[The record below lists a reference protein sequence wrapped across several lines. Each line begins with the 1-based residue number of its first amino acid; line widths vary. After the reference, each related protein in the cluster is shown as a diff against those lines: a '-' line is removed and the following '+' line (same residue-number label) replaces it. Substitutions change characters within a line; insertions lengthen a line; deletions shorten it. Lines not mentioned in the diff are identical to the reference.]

1 MVELGADDGSGLPP
15 TVEGTVI
22 TVGTFDGVHCGHQDV
37 IRRLVRRARELDLP
51 SILLTFEP
59 HPLAVVRPE
68 SAPPLLTLPS
78 EKLEALAPLGL
89 DYVVIL
95 PFTPLLASYPAEQF
109 VDVVLRGRY
118 RLRELLVGYDHGFG
132 RERQGSAEVLQ
143 RLASSRGFSVQVVR
157 PVSTA
162 DELAVSS
169 TKIRRAVSA
178 GELGAAALALGR
190 PYSVSG
196 RVVSGNGRGRTLGY
210 RTLNLEPPDHR
221 KLLPPQGV
229 YAVRVQTPDGL
240 HDGMLNLGP
249 RPTFGDAEVGIEV
262 HLLDASGDW
271 YGAWVKVDFVARL
284 RDTRRFQDADALRSQ
299 LDQDE
304 RDARRALT
312 MTPAAGNLC
321 SSAGYDPF

>member
-1 MVELGADDGSGLPP
+1 MVELSPGDAGGLPP

-37 IRRLVRRARELDLP
+37 IRRLVKRAREVSLP

-59 HPLAVVRPE
+59 HPLAVLRPE
-68 SAPPLLTLPS
+68 SAPPLLALPA
-78 EKLEALAPLGL
+78 EKLEVLAPLGL

-132 RERQGSAEVLQ
+132 REREGSAEVLQ
-143 RLASSRGFSVQVVR
+143 RLAVSRGFSVQVVR
-157 PVSTA
+157 PVGTA
-162 DELAVSS
+162 DEAAVSS

-178 GELGAAALALGR
+178 GELRAAARALGR
-190 PYSVSG
+190 PYSLSG
-196 RVVSGNGRGRTLGY
+196 RVVAGAGRGRALGY
-210 RTLNLEPPDHR
+210 RTLNLEPPDAR

-229 YAVRVQTPDGL
+229 YAVRVQTPDGM

-249 RPTFGDAEVGIEV
+249 RPTFGDPEVGIEV

-271 YGAWVKVDFVARL
+271 YGAWVKVDFVSRL
-284 RDTRRFQDADALRSQ
+284 RDTRRFADADALRNQ

-312 MTPAAGNLC
+312 LAPVAGNLC
-321 SSAGYDPF
+321 SSAGYDPS